1 MVRAFKSFLLEL
13 FSFLKVLTEFLQN
26 LLQVISWTLVTGL
39 MSYIRLKITTIFRY
53 QGGKSLVWAGAW
65 TQIGSFVG
73 AILSF
78 SAVNLTS
85 IFQTYFPCAQ

>member
-1 MVRAFKSFLLEL
+1 MVPQYLIFVFL
-13 FSFLKVLTEFLQN
+13 T
-26 LLQVISWTLVTGL
+26 QVMSWTLVTGL

-53 QGGKSLVWAGAW
+53 QGGKSLVWAGSW

-78 SAVNLTS
+78 AAVNFTS
-85 IFQTYFPCAQ
+85 VFQSYNPCEQ